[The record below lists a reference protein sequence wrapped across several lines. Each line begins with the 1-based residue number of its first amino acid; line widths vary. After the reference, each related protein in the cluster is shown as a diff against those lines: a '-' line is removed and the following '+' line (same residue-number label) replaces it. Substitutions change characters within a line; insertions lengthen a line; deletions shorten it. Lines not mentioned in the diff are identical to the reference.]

1 MSDTIDMG
9 ASKQGPSR
17 RTVLKTGLLGGLAT
31 IAMPSILR
39 AQVRELA
46 IGGAASHKPWV
57 EAHVLPLFEK
67 KYNAKLTFEGTRSL
81 VNLEKMQK
89 NKDKQYLS
97 VVQMDDPVMILAVK
111 EGLLEPL
118 TAAKVPNLAKLK
130 PGTTHM
136 EGMWA
141 NYLQPWQ
148 GVAYNSNVMK
158 APPAAWADALDPKFK
173 GRIIVPSLQNTEGL
187 PNLFMFAHLATGK
200 PMAEAYKDIDAAFAA
215 LKKFKPNLLTVYS
228 QMPQAFSL
236 LEQGEAHMILGALS
250 SFGMQRRLDGAP
262 IGMAAPKEGIF
273 PVPSGIA
280 VIKGGP
286 NQDLAFAYV
295 NELLGAEV
303 QAKIAP
309 PTFAIPTNV
318 DAPVPPGMPTD
329 AKVHTID
336 WAFVAENRTE
346 WVKRWDR
353 EMAV

>member
-1 MSDTIDMG
+1 MTKIVTTDSAGTRLT
-9 ASKQGPSR
+9 R
-17 RTVLKTGLLGGLAT
+17 RTLLHTGAALGAG
-31 IAMPSILR
+31 IAMPGILR
-39 AQVRELA
+39 AQAREIV

-57 EAHVLPLFEK
+57 EAHVMPAFEK
-67 KYNAKLTFEGTRSL
+67 KYNARITFEGTKSL

-89 NKDKQYLS
+89 NKDKPYLS
-97 VVQMDDPVMILAVK
+97 IVQMDDPVMILAVK
-111 EGLLEPL
+111 EGLLEPI
-118 TAAKVPNLAKLK
+118 TPAKVPNMAKLK
-130 PGTTHM
+130 PGTVHM
-136 EGMWA
+136 NGMWA

-148 GVAYNSNVMK
+148 GIAYNTNVLK
-158 APPAAWADALDPKFK
+158 TPPTSWAEALDPKFK

-200 PMAEAYKDIDAAFAA
+200 PMTEAYKDIDAAFREI
-215 LKKFKPNLLTVYS
+215 KKLKPNLLTVYS

-262 IGMAAPKEGIF
+262 VSMAAPKEGIF

-280 VIKGGP
+280 VVKGGP
-286 NQDLAFAYV
+286 NMELALAYI

-303 QAKIAP
+303 QSKIAP
-309 PTFAIPTNV
+309 PTFALPTNV

-329 AKVHTID
+329 AKIHTID
-336 WAFVAENRTE
+336 WAFVAENRNE

-353 EMAV
+353 EMAS